1 MLENGIFFRNL
12 ISKDFVRLG
21 KWFVQPFE
29 GPEKTLQKASH
40 LSFSFQYF
48 VHGES
53 FICASVDVRQH
64 PAVRKLG
71 PQHLASARGQ
81 ANPLPV
87 ILAPFGL
94 AATLTG
100 VTYKSSDAHVAKL
113 LQDWNRFYPLDRSRY
128 TCQDSFGDIVTLAP
142 AVEVIVAGV
151 KMVYPTCYVFVTDLD
166 SFSSAAGLNKRST
179 FDMKCYDNNE
189 PTPFTTSN
197 HPLLSDYEVQLLPGN
212 SITEQSW
219 QDGLTVNAESAL
231 SSSDQQQQ
239 QYHQQYTPVAATS
252 VANPATNSASNAATS
267 DNIPT
272 SELVS
277 AWDFSFP
284 GRYVKKKPRN
294 KMREKSSKDQRIRF
308 NSKVP
313 FHKKAD
319 TVDELSW
326 AMDQSDLL
334 GGSMGP
340 QNAGGPA
347 GSANVN
353 RSGPGSNGGQ
363 MRSTVQPSLV
373 SPANPG
379 SVGGPVTPFTP
390 KGGPGS
396 VRTPGAPDLL
406 SPPGAP
412 PSNGPLTPM
421 DMDSK
426 NPGTPKSVPSY
437 PMPSPFSAA
446 EQANKKPNVT
456 STTTANTVVKS
467 EILQSVLQQPPAS
480 SSASNSATAFN
491 VKTELDNTTDEN
503 ASEDKNNA
511 TSSSSSSN
519 SSMSALSSF
528 KRPALPMKEYE
539 GDLETEHLRLS
550 DTIYDTDS
558 IRLWLN
564 HPVKRFKPTD
574 SRHNDPFKPLYRRQS
589 QAELLTNSD
598 QANQITQNATVE
610 SLSNNDLK
618 PNLELSIKQEPVSN
632 GNINNTARFNSF
644 GDPYEFSDQDK
655 QRDNANKVKKCFI
668 FRVKQCF
675 NFCLDF
681 SAKS

>member
-655 QRDNANKVKKCFI
+655 QRDNANKVRNTI
-668 FRVKQCF
+668 FFCGVK
-675 NFCLDF
+675 
-681 SAKS
+681 

>member
-1 MLENGIFFRNL
+1 MNRIVFRNL
-12 ISKDFVRLG
+12 IGKDFVRLG

-128 TCQDSFGDIVTLAP
+128 TCQDSSGDIVTLAP

-166 SFSSAAGLNKRST
+166 SFSSAAGSKRST

-189 PTPFTTSN
+189 PTPFTSSN
-197 HPLLSDYEVQLLPGN
+197 HPLLSDFEVQLLPG

-239 QYHQQYTPVAATS
+239 QYHQQYTPVAATG
-252 VANPATNSASNAATS
+252 PAPGSSSTSAI
-267 DNIPT
+267 DNMPT

-294 KMREKSSKDQRIRF
+294 KLREKSSKDQRIRF

-334 GGSMGP
+334 GGPVGP
-340 QNAGGPA
+340 QNS
-347 GSANVN
+347 GSTSNNVN
-353 RSGPGSNGGQ
+353 NRGGSNSQ
-363 MRSTVQPSLV
+363 MRGTVQPSLV
-373 SPANPG
+373 SPAPG

-446 EQANKKPNVT
+446 EQQNKKPITT
-456 STTTANTVVKS
+456 STPSTVVKS

-480 SSASNSATAFN
+480 SSSLPPFN
-491 VKTELDNTTDEN
+491 VKTELDTNSDEAVNEASN
-503 ASEDKNNA
+503 ANA
-511 TSSSSSSN
+511 TSSSSSM
-519 SSMSALSSF
+519 SSLSSF

-558 IRLWLN
+558 IKSWLN

-589 QAELLTNSD
+589 QAELMTNAD
-598 QANQITQNATVE
+598 QVNSVTSQNASIE

-618 PNLELSIKQEPVSN
+618 PNLELTIKQEPVSN
-632 GNINNTARFNSF
+632 GNANMNARFNSF
-644 GDPYEFSDQDK
+644 GDPYEFGSEQEREKLRAENAAKVDQY
-655 QRDNANKVKKCFI
+655 
-668 FRVKQCF
+668 
-675 NFCLDF
+675 FCLSF
-681 SAKS
+681 LFMCWFKMLSIRFIPTAKS

>member
-239 QYHQQYTPVAATS
+239 QYHQQYTPVAATT

-480 SSASNSATAFN
+480 SSTSNSATAFN

-519 SSMSALSSF
+519 SSMSALNSF

-655 QRDNANKVKKCFI
+655 QRDNANKVRNTI
-668 FRVKQCF
+668 FLCRIT
-675 NFCLDF
+675 
-681 SAKS
+681 

>member
-239 QYHQQYTPVAATS
+239 QYHQQYTPVAATT

-480 SSASNSATAFN
+480 SSTSNSATAFN

-519 SSMSALSSF
+519 SSMSALNSF

-655 QRDNANKVKKCFI
+655 QRDNANKVRNTI
-668 FRVKQCF
+668 FFCRVK
-675 NFCLDF
+675 
-681 SAKS
+681 

>member
-1 MLENGIFFRNL
+1 M
-12 ISKDFVRLG
+12 
-21 KWFVQPFE
+21 QPFE

-100 VTYKSSDAHVAKL
+100 VSYKSSDAHVAKL

-128 TCQDSFGDIVTLAP
+128 TCQDNFGDVVTMAP

-151 KMVYPTCYVFVTDLD
+151 KMVYPSCYVLVTDLD
-166 SFSSAAGLNKRST
+166 SFSSTAGSKRST

-189 PTPFTTSN
+189 PTPFTSSN
-197 HPLLSDYEVQLLPGN
+197 HPLLSDYEVQLLP
-212 SITEQSW
+212 SSMAEQSW

-239 QYHQQYTPVAATS
+239 QYHQQYTPATAASTASS
-252 VANPATNSASNAATS
+252 VAGSA
-267 DNIPT
+267 DNLMTT

-326 AMDQSDLL
+326 AMDQSDML
-334 GGSMGP
+334 GGPVGP
-340 QNAGGPA
+340 NAAGGN
-347 GSANVN
+347 S
-353 RSGPGSNGGQ
+353 GSNSVNLKPSSNSQ
-363 MRSTVQPSLV
+363 MRGTVQPSLV
-373 SPANPG
+373 SPAPG

-406 SPPGAP
+406 SPPAP
-412 PSNGPLTPM
+412 PSNGPLTPL

-426 NPGTPKSVPSY
+426 QNPGTPKSVPSY
-437 PMPSPFSAA
+437 PMPSPFS
-446 EQANKKPNVT
+446 NSNSVGDSGKKQPPSA

-467 EILQSVLQQPPAS
+467 EILQSVLQQPPTG
-480 SSASNSATAFN
+480 SAPTGMTPGSAFN
-491 VKTELDNTTDEN
+491 VK
-503 ASEDKNNA
+503 SEID
-511 TSSSSSSN
+511 SN
-519 SSMSALSSF
+519 SDETSEAVNITGNVNNMGGGSF

-550 DTIYDTDS
+550 ETIYDTDS

-589 QAELLTNSD
+589 QAELLTSND
-598 QANQITQNATVE
+598 NAAMM
-610 SLSNNDLK
+610 NDSTAVSTNTMMTK
-618 PNLELSIKQEPVSN
+618 IEPNLELSIKQEPVSN
-632 GNINNTARFNSF
+632 GNAMGATARYNSF
-644 GDPYEFSDQDK
+644 GDPYEFSDQGDR
-655 QRDNANKVKKCFI
+655 QRDN
-668 FRVKQCF
+668 
-675 NFCLDF
+675 
-681 SAKS
+681 SAKVICKSSLKFFKSSHSLVK